1 MDISPISL
9 VVAAILLVITTA
21 FVRIPNLNVLA
32 STYCEYQLRILYVLP
47 FSSPGWNIKHARN
60 ELSHMVVVLGS
71 GGHTAEMMS
80 LLRNIDPR
88 RYAHRTYIVS
98 SGDSFSS
105 GKAAE
110 IERNVQPKHVQF
122 FSEPTKAG
130 ITHPITGTW
139 ELMIVPR
146 ARKIHQPL
154 YSTPLSS
161 LWCLIGCLR
170 ALYTISRTSTV
181 APHEYP
187 DVIITN
193 GPATAVMVILAAV
206 ILKLFAMAP
215 AHKMK
220 VIYVESW
227 ARVKTLSLSGK
238 ILLWTGICDTFLVQW
253 ESLAK
258 KINGTGSRRQ
268 VDWKGFLVE

>member
-1 MDISPISL
+1 MATLSPFSL
-9 VVAAILLVITTA
+9 VVAAILIVVTTA
-21 FVRIPNLNVLA
+21 F
-32 STYCEYQLRILYVLP
+32 LRLLYVLP
-47 FSSPGWNIKHARN
+47 FGLLERNIKHART

-110 IERNVQPKHVQF
+110 IEIIIQSKYIQS

-130 ITHPITGTW
+130 VTHPITGTW
-139 ELMIVPR
+139 DIMIVPR

-154 YSTPLSS
+154 YTAPFSS
-161 LWCLIGCLR
+161 LWCFIGCLR
-170 ALYTISRTSTV
+170 ALYTTSRISKV
-181 APHEYP
+181 APYEYP
-187 DVIITN
+187 DAIITN
-193 GPATAVMVILAAV
+193 GPATAVMVVLAA
-206 ILKLFAMAP
+206 IFLKLCTMAP

-220 VIYVESW
+220 IIYVESW

-238 ILLWTGICDTFLVQW
+238 ILLWTGVCDTFLVQW

-258 KINGTGSRRQ
+258 KINGTGSKRK
-268 VDWKGFLVE
+268 VEWKGFLVE